1 MRKLRSISKFI
12 TSETETQ
19 TIAIHIMPSVSKSKC
34 NQTMKFVKLIEYN
47 VRNIF
52 VEKQHTKCGGE
63 ASTNTFYKKLK
74 LSISLDQQSEVLK
87 SLLLW
92 YVQVKV
98 YQNILKLM
106 CCTLAFTLFKGKWDR
121 D

>member
-1 MRKLRSISKFI
+1 
-12 TSETETQ
+12 
-19 TIAIHIMPSVSKSKC
+19 
-34 NQTMKFVKLIEYN
+34 MKFVQLIEYN

-52 VEKQHTKCGGE
+52 VEKQHTKYGGE

-106 CCTLAFTLFKGKWDR
+106 CCTLAFTLFKGK
-121 D
+121 